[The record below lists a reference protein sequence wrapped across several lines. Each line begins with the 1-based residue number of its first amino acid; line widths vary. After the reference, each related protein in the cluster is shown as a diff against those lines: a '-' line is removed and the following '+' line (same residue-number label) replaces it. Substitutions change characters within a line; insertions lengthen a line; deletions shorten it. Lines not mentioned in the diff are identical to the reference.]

1 MNRYA
6 EIIIISKT
14 KAIDNLFTY
23 RIPDHYLGKEIIG
36 LKVLVPFGRGN
47 TVREGFVFHTT
58 DECNYKKI
66 KKIKHFLIEDISITK
81 EDIQLINFIRDE
93 YLSTYTEA
101 LQLIVPSGTQLK
113 RKTLY
118 KFKKESN
125 DLTDKERNILEFIKD
140 NEQVDQSTISKRF
153 KNNSKYLKSLEEGN
167 LIKKKYEFS
176 SVVSEKE
183 KELIFKVLDNKEIL
197 KIKENI
203 PTSYVAQIRL
213 IDFLLEN
220 KGKSDVTMVKKK
232 LKIAKSVIDRII
244 EMGIADTM
252 TVRDKRHIDHHFD
265 IDSDEFKT
273 LNEEQTKAFEQILHG
288 YQGTGFKSFLL
299 HGVTGSGKTEIYM
312 HLVREVLNNQES
324 VIILVPEIALT
335 PQMIERFVNRFGDE
349 IAVLHSK
356 LSLGEAFDQWKDI
369 KEGRKR
375 IVIGARSAIFS
386 PVSNLG
392 MVIIDE
398 EHENTYKS
406 TRNPKY
412 ETYDVAKF
420 RLLSNDG
427 VLISGSATPRI
438 DSYEKVNENEM
449 TLIKLENRINSREMP
464 PVEIID
470 MRDELNKGNKTIFSE
485 KLYKGIEDRLKKE
498 EQSIIFL
505 NRKGYS
511 SFVSCRKC
519 GFKLECP
526 NCEIS
531 LTYHKKRNVAE
542 CSYCEHKSFIP
553 KACPECGSEYFKL
566 FGIGTEKV
574 EEITKNTFKN
584 AKVGRLDSQTTR
596 KKGSLNKIIQK
607 FEDETYDILIGTQ
620 MVTKGF
626 DFENVTLVGILA
638 ADLIINFPD
647 FSSSERAFQL
657 ITQVAGRAGR
667 GEKKGEVI
675 LQTYEPEHPALIS
688 ASNHDYDSFL
698 KEELKVRR
706 VFEYP
711 PFLSLINII
720 FYSENEKD
728 LIKDTKRFKNYLE
741 KEIDVQKIKIFG
753 PSQALHSKIRG
764 KYRYQIFLKV
774 PKEEFNL
781 AKNSVKRIIDDN
793 KFNVY
798 ISVDVQPRNLV

>member
-1 MNRYA
+1 VNRYA
-6 EIIIISKT
+6 QIIIISKT

-47 TVREGFVFHTT
+47 TVREGFVFNTT
-58 DECNYKKI
+58 DECSYKRI
-66 KKIKHFLIEDISITK
+66 KKIKHFLIDDISITVN
-81 EDIQLINFIRDE
+81 DIHLINFIRDE

-113 RKTLY
+113 RRTIFYFNKDAL
-118 KFKKESN
+118 
-125 DLTDKERNILEFIKD
+125 DLTDKEKNILKFIKK
-140 NEQVDQSTISKRF
+140 NEKIDLSDINKSF
-153 KNNSKYLKSLEEGN
+153 KNASKYLKNLEEGD

-183 KELIFKVLDNKEIL
+183 KEIIYKVLPNEEIL
-197 KIKENI
+197 KIKEGI
-203 PTSYVAQIRL
+203 PGNYVAQIRL
-213 IDFLLEN
+213 IDFLLKNDE
-220 KGKSDVTMVKKK
+220 KAEVTMVKKK
-232 LKIAKSVIDRII
+232 LSLAKSVIDRII
-244 EMGIADTM
+244 EMGIAETM
-252 TVRDKRHIDHHFD
+252 TVRDKRNIDHHFD
-265 IDSDEFKT
+265 IQSDEFKE
-273 LNEEQTKAFEQILHG
+273 LNKEQEKAYEEILTG
-288 YQGTGFKSFLL
+288 YESTDFKSYLL

-312 HLVREVLNNQES
+312 HLVRKVLKNQES

-335 PQMIERFVNRFGDE
+335 PQMIERFINRFGDE
-349 IAVLHSK
+349 IAILHSK

-369 KEGRKR
+369 KKGRKR

-386 PVSNLG
+386 PVKNLG

-412 ETYDVAKF
+412 ETYDVARF
-420 RLLSNDG
+420 RLLANKG

-438 DSYEKVNENEM
+438 DSYEKVKENEM
-449 TLIKLENRINSREMP
+449 GLIKLEKRINSREMP

-470 MRDELNKGNKTIFSE
+470 MRDELSKGNKTIFSE
-485 KLYKGIEDRLKKE
+485 KLHKGIEERLKKN

-553 KACPECGSEYFKL
+553 KECPECGSEYFKL

-574 EEITKNTFKN
+574 EEITKKTFKN

-667 GEKKGEVI
+667 GDKKGEVI

-720 FYSENEKD
+720 FYSEKEKD
-728 LIKDTKRFKNYLE
+728 LVKDTNRFKKYLE
-741 KEIDVQKIKIFG
+741 KEIDLSSVKIFG

-774 PKEEFNL
+774 EKTKFNL
-781 AKNSVKRIIDDN
+781 VKKSVKKIIDEN

-798 ISVDVQPRNLV
+798 ISVDVQPRDLV

>member
-1 MNRYA
+1 VNRYA
-6 EIIIISKT
+6 QIIIISKT

-23 RIPDHYLGKEIIG
+23 RIPDRYLGEEIIG

-47 TVREGFVFHTT
+47 VLREGFIFSTT
-58 DECNYKKI
+58 DECTYKRI
-66 KKIKHFLIEDISITK
+66 KKIKHFLKNDISITVN
-81 EDIQLINFIRDE
+81 DIELIDYIREE
-93 YLSTYTEA
+93 YLCTYTEA

-113 RKTLY
+113 RKTIY
-118 KFKKESN
+118 AFKKDALN
-125 DLTDKERNILEFIKD
+125 LTEKENKVLEFIKSNGKID
-140 NEQVDQSTISKRF
+140 KSSISKAF
-153 KNNSKYLKSLEEGN
+153 KNISKYLKNLEDKN
-167 LIKKKYEFS
+167 LIKKNYEFS

-183 KELIFKVLDNKEIL
+183 KKLIFKVIDNQKILEIRDG
-197 KIKENI
+197 I
-203 PTSYVAQIRL
+203 PGSYVAQLRL
-213 IDFLLEN
+213 IDFLLESN
-220 KGKSDVTMVKKK
+220 EKEDLTLLKKK
-232 LKIAKSVIDRII
+232 LSIAKSVIDRII
-244 EMGIADTM
+244 EMGIAETI
-252 TVRDKRHIDHHFD
+252 TVRDKRQIDHHFE
-265 IDSDEFKT
+265 IQSDVFKT
-273 LNEEQTKAFEQILHG
+273 LNQEQEKAYENILKG
-288 YQGTGFKSFLL
+288 YKNMFLKSYLL

-312 HLVREVLNNQES
+312 HLVREVLKDEAS

-335 PQMIERFVNRFGDE
+335 PQMIERFVNRFGDMVA
-349 IAVLHSK
+349 ILHSK

-369 KEGRKR
+369 KNGRKK

-386 PVSNLG
+386 PVQNLG

-412 ETYDVAKF
+412 ETYEIARF
-420 RLLSNDG
+420 RLLANKG

-438 DSYEKVNENEM
+438 DSYEKVNANEM
-449 TLIKLENRINSREMP
+449 ELLKLDSRINNREMP
-464 PVEIID
+464 PVEIVD
-470 MRDELNKGNKTIFSE
+470 MRDELTKGNKTIFSE
-485 KLYKGIEDRLKKE
+485 KLHKGIEERLRKN

-542 CSYCEHKSFIP
+542 CSYCDYKSFIP
-553 KACPECGSEYFKL
+553 KVCPECGSEYFKL

-574 EEITKNTFKN
+574 EEITKKTFKN

-675 LQTYEPEHPALIS
+675 LQTYEPDHPALIS
-688 ASNHDYDSFL
+688 ASHHDYDSFL
-698 KEELKVRR
+698 KEELKVRK

-720 FYSENEKD
+720 FYSAHEND
-728 LIKDTKRFKNYLE
+728 LIKETNRFKKLLE
-741 KEIDVQKIKIFG
+741 KMINLKSVKTFG
-753 PSQALHSKIRG
+753 PSKALHSKIRG
-764 KYRYQIFLKV
+764 KYRYQIFLKI
-774 PKEEFNL
+774 PKDEFKGV
-781 AKNSVKRIIDDN
+781 KNSVKKIIDEN
-793 KFNVY
+793 KFNVF

>member
-6 EIIIISKT
+6 QIIIISKT

-23 RIPDHYLGKEIIG
+23 RIPDDYLGEEIIG

-47 TVREGFVFHTT
+47 VLREGFIFNTT
-58 DECNYKKI
+58 DECKYKRI
-66 KKIKHFLIEDISITK
+66 KKIKYFLKNDITIT
-81 EDIQLINFIRDE
+81 ENDIQLIDYIRDM
-93 YLSTYTEA
+93 YLCTYTEA

-113 RKTLY
+113 RKIIY
-118 KFKKESN
+118 EFKKESTN
-125 DLTDKERNILEFIKD
+125 LTAKENSILKFIKSND
-140 NEQVDQSTISKRF
+140 GIDKSTISKQF
-153 KNNSKYLKSLEEGN
+153 KNCDKYLKDLEDKN
-167 LIKKKYEFS
+167 LIKKDYEFS
-176 SVVSEKE
+176 SIVSEKE
-183 KELIFKVLDNKEIL
+183 KKLIFKVMDNEEIL
-197 KIKENI
+197 KIKDSI
-203 PTSYVAQIRL
+203 PNSYVAQLRL
-213 IDFLLEN
+213 IDFLLESN
-220 KGKSDVTMVKKK
+220 EKKDISS
-232 LKIAKSVIDRII
+232 LKKNLSIAKSVINRIV
-244 EMGIADTM
+244 EMGIAKTI
-252 TVRDKRHIDHHFD
+252 TVRDKRQIEHHFEIQSD
-265 IDSDEFKT
+265 IFKM
-273 LNEEQTKAFEQILHG
+273 LNQEQKTAYQRILKG
-288 YQGTGFKSFLL
+288 YQASFFKSYLL

-312 HLVREVLNNQES
+312 HLVRDVLKNDES

-335 PQMIERFVNRFGDE
+335 PQMIERFVNRFGDK
-349 IAVLHSK
+349 IAILHSK

-369 KEGRKR
+369 KNGRKK

-386 PVSNLG
+386 PVQNLG

-412 ETYDVAKF
+412 ETYEIAKF
-420 RLLSNDG
+420 RLLANNG
-427 VLISGSATPRI
+427 VLVSGSATPRI
-438 DSYEKVNENEM
+438 DSYDKVNSNEM
-449 TLIKLENRINSREMP
+449 ELLKLEGRINNREMP
-464 PVEIID
+464 PVEIVD
-470 MRDELNKGNKTIFSE
+470 MRDELSKGNKTIFSE
-485 KLYKGIEDRLKKE
+485 KLHKGIEERLRKN

-574 EEITKNTFKN
+574 EEITKKTFEN
-584 AKVGRLDSQTTR
+584 ARVGRLDSQTTR
-596 KKGSLNKIIQK
+596 KKGSLNEIIQK

-667 GEKKGEVI
+667 GDKKGEVI
-675 LQTYEPEHPALIS
+675 LQTYEPDHPALIS
-688 ASNHDYDSFL
+688 ASNHDYDTFL
-698 KEELKVRR
+698 KEELKVRN

-720 FYSENEKD
+720 FYSENENV
-728 LIKDTKRFKNYLE
+728 LVKDTNRFKKFLE
-741 KEIDVQKIKIFG
+741 KEINSETIKIFG
-753 PSQALHSKIRG
+753 PSKALHSKIRG
-764 KYRYQIFLKV
+764 KYRYQIFLKIS
-774 PKEEFNL
+774 KGEFNSIK
-781 AKNSVKRIIDDN
+781 ASVKKIIDKE
-793 KFNVY
+793 KFDVY

>member
-1 MNRYA
+1 VNRYA
-6 EIIIISKT
+6 QIIIISKT

-23 RIPDHYLGKEIIG
+23 RIPDDYLGKEIIG

-47 TVREGFVFHTT
+47 TVREGFVFSTT
-58 DECNYKKI
+58 DECSYKRI
-66 KKIKHFLIEDISITK
+66 KKIKHFLVDDISITTD
-81 EDIQLINFIRDE
+81 DIQLINFIRNE
-93 YLSTYTEA
+93 YLCTYTEA

-113 RKTLY
+113 RKTIY
-118 KFKKESN
+118 TFKKEIN
-125 DLTDKERNILEFIKD
+125 DLTDKEKNILEFIKK
-140 NEQVDQSTISKRF
+140 NKKVDQSEISKSF
-153 KNNSKYLKSLEEGN
+153 KNSSKYLKNLEDQN

-183 KELIFKVLDNKEIL
+183 KELIFKVIDNEKIL
-197 KIKENI
+197 EIKESI
-203 PTSYVAQIRL
+203 PANYVAQIRL

-220 KGKSDVTMVKKK
+220 EEKAEVSMVKKK
-232 LKIAKSVIDRII
+232 LSIAKSVIDRII
-244 EMGIADTM
+244 EMGIADIM

-265 IDSDEFKT
+265 IESDEFKT
-273 LNEEQTKAFEQILHG
+273 LNVEQRKAFEEILHG
-288 YQGTGFKSFLL
+288 YHTNNFKSFLL

-312 HLVREVLNNQES
+312 HLVREVLKNNET

-349 IAVLHSK
+349 IAILHSK

-369 KEGRKR
+369 KSGRKK
-375 IVIGARSAIFS
+375 IIIGARSAIFS
-386 PVSNLG
+386 PVRNLG

-412 ETYDVAKF
+412 ETYDIARF
-420 RLLSNDG
+420 RLLGNKG
-427 VLISGSATPRI
+427 LLISGSATPRI
-438 DSYEKVNENEM
+438 DSYERVNENEM
-449 TLIKLENRINSREMP
+449 TLIKLEKRINSREMP
-464 PVEIID
+464 PVEIVD
-470 MRDELNKGNKTIFSE
+470 MRDELSKGNKTIFSE
-485 KLYKGIEDRLKKE
+485 KLYKGIEERLRKK

-574 EEITKNTFKN
+574 EEITKKTFKN

-667 GEKKGEVI
+667 GSKKGEVI

-720 FYSENEKD
+720 FYSEKERD
-728 LIKDTKRFKNYLE
+728 LIKDTNRFKKYLE
-741 KEIDVQKIKIFG
+741 KEIDSKSVKIFG

-774 PKEEFNL
+774 SKTEFGSV
-781 AKNSVKRIIDDN
+781 KNSVKKIIDEN

>member
-1 MNRYA
+1 VNRYA
-6 EIIIISKT
+6 QIIIISKT

-23 RIPDHYLGKEIIG
+23 RIPDDYLGKKIIG

-47 TVREGFVFHTT
+47 TVREGFVFSTT
-58 DECNYKKI
+58 DECSYKRI
-66 KKIKHFLIEDISITK
+66 KKIKHFLLDDISITTN
-81 EDIQLINFIRDE
+81 DIQLISFIRDE
-93 YLSTYTEA
+93 YLCTYTEA

-113 RKTLY
+113 RKIIYT
-118 KFKKESN
+118 FKKEIN
-125 DLTDKERNILEFIKD
+125 DLTDKEKNILDFIKEKETV
-140 NEQVDQSTISKRF
+140 NQSEISKTF
-153 KNNSKYLKSLEEGN
+153 KNSSKYLKDLEDEN

-183 KELIFKVLDNKEIL
+183 KELIFKILDNEKIFE
-197 KIKENI
+197 IKESI
-203 PTSYVAQIRL
+203 PKNYVAQLRL

-220 KGKSDVTMVKKK
+220 EGKVEVTMVKKK
-232 LKIAKSVIDRII
+232 LSIAKSVIDRII
-244 EMGIADTM
+244 QMGIADTM
-252 TVRDKRHIDHHFD
+252 TVRDKRQIDYHFD
-265 IDSDEFKT
+265 IESDGFKT
-273 LNEEQTKAFEQILHG
+273 LNTEQRMAFEEILHG
-288 YQGTGFKSFLL
+288 YHINDFKSFLL

-312 HLVREVLNNQES
+312 HLVREVLKNNQT

-369 KEGRKR
+369 KKRRKR

-412 ETYDVAKF
+412 ETYDIAKF
-420 RLLSNDG
+420 RLLRNKG
-427 VLISGSATPRI
+427 VLVSGSATPRI
-438 DSYEKVNENEM
+438 DSYERVNENEM
-449 TLIKLENRINSREMP
+449 SLIKLEKRINSREMP
-464 PVEIID
+464 PVEIVD
-470 MRDELNKGNKTIFSE
+470 MRDELSKGNKTIFSE
-485 KLYKGIEDRLKKE
+485 KLYKGIEERLKKN

-531 LTYHKKRNVAE
+531 LTYHKKRNVSE

-574 EEITKNTFKN
+574 EEITKKTFKN

-667 GEKKGEVI
+667 GDKKGEVI
-675 LQTYEPEHPALIS
+675 LQTYEPEHPALIA

-728 LIKDTKRFKNYLE
+728 LIKDTKRFKSFLE
-741 KEIDVQKIKIFG
+741 NEINVEKVKIFG

-764 KYRYQIFLKV
+764 KYRYQIFLKI
-774 PKEEFNL
+774 PKLEFYSV
-781 AKNSVKRIIDDN
+781 KNSVKRIIDEN